1 MNPAQTTLSPP
12 LPIALCNIMQGI
24 CLIRLKKYPPGR
36 LADTYGAGY
45 NQAIQFH
52 SIQHDLYAGA
62 FPAVP
67 SFEFVRFSIYTVKR
81 ARCRQISLQA
91 GKPSEEELHLHQHS
105 QEENMRLINRLNRI
119 IQNASDIK
127 DMLEKGYENKEILT
141 QIAAVRTALNN
152 LGKIILKEHMEECV
166 LEGMSLNHDDSQETE
181 DLLNDL
187 MDAIHKF
194 TK

>member
-1 MNPAQTTLSPP
+1 M
-12 LPIALCNIMQGI
+12 
-24 CLIRLKKYPPGR
+24 
-36 LADTYGAGY
+36 
-45 NQAIQFH
+45 
-52 SIQHDLYAGA
+52 
-62 FPAVP
+62 
-67 SFEFVRFSIYTVKR
+67 
-81 ARCRQISLQA
+81 
-91 GKPSEEELHLHQHS
+91 HQHS

-166 LEGMSLNHDDSQETE
+166 LERMSLNHDDSQETE